1 MATALLKSLD
11 VRSTTFCPCLK
22 KGAFPCFPRLP
33 LSFFLMSTLL
43 RLCLPSSLLAGDPD
57 WSEDHAE
64 RNANWSKNQKMQDY
78 TLHTTLKLED
88 NVVVCY
94 GYPTPPLFVVVP
106 LVVVALPLF
115 AAVPLVVVALP
126 LFAAVPLVVV
136 APLLFGVAP
145 LVVVAPLDAGVPPL
159 FVAPLDAGAPCV
171 AHHRCCPGIHLCWP
185 FAVSL
190 FPAAASSGRCPAHTK
205 NNMLPDMWTSSG
217 CNAVLWSCCSFCSS
231 SRFSSCRFCR
241 SFHQSSFTFT
251 WLMDQHNYA
260 SQKHQQTLTIKSLWL
275 ENTDFFSTYGLWEW
289 NLKTNGPSPDDLRQ
303 ALCPEPNWDNCS
315 GIAWQIQGHLS
326 PTSVNSYGASWS
338 KWSRWPSWS
347 LVHNTLDAL
356 KRNIFP
362 RWVAD
367 VKGN

>member
-11 VRSTTFCPCLK
+11 VRSATFGPCLK

-43 RLCLPSSLLAGDPD
+43 RLCLPSSFLAGDPD

-106 LVVVALPLF
+106 R
-115 AAVPLVVVALP
+115 VVVALP

-145 LVVVAPLDAGVPPL
+145 LVGVAPPLFAIAVPLVVVAPLDAGVPLL
-159 FVAPLDAGAPCV
+159 FVAPLDVGAPCV
-171 AHHRCCPGIHLCWP
+171 AHHRCCPGTHLCWP

-190 FPAAASSGRCPAHTK
+190 FPAAASSGKCPAHTEK
-205 NNMLPDMWTSSG
+205 TCCLTCEPVQVAMLSFGLVAPSVLPVG
-217 CNAVLWSCCSFCSS
+217 FPLAVFVVP
-231 SRFSSCRFCR
+231 
-241 SFHQSSFTFT
+241 
-251 WLMDQHNYA
+251 
-260 SQKHQQTLTIKSLWL
+260 
-275 ENTDFFSTYGLWEW
+275 ST
-289 NLKTNGPSPDDLRQ
+289 NPPSHSPDWCTSTTMLHKSISK
-303 ALCPEPNWDNCS
+303 L
-315 GIAWQIQGHLS
+315 WQ
-326 PTSVNSYGASWS
+326 
-338 KWSRWPSWS
+338 
-347 LVHNTLDAL
+347 
-356 KRNIFP
+356 
-362 RWVAD
+362 
-367 VKGN
+367 